1 MFLFASRNVG
11 SHKTSTECKLHF
23 ERYYIENR
31 SGDFKS
37 CPVNE
42 NEESGRF
49 LRVDEPITCGILAQ
63 QMNGAPLGGP
73 IRPLP
78 GSTIFK
84 GEFYSVV
91 LYFIVSY
98 NCLISFLATKS
109 IIYLYHSELAGYN
122 AARADFDNEY
132 DNGVELLIRDIEVDD
147 RMYQITE
154 RKDALKPF
162 IKFFENENEESN
174 QLNAELSVA
183 MLSIYK
189 NKLRARNK
197 RKR

>member
-91 LYFIVSY
+91 LYFIDSY
-98 NCLISFLATKS
+98 TMPN
-109 IIYLYHSELAGYN
+109 
-122 AARADFDNEY
+122 
-132 DNGVELLIRDIEVDD
+132 
-147 RMYQITE
+147 
-154 RKDALKPF
+154 
-162 IKFFENENEESN
+162 
-174 QLNAELSVA
+174 
-183 MLSIYK
+183 
-189 NKLRARNK
+189 
-197 RKR
+197 

>member
-1 MFLFASRNVG
+1 M
-11 SHKTSTECKLHF
+11 
-23 ERYYIENR
+23 
-31 SGDFKS
+31 
-37 CPVNE
+37 
-42 NEESGRF
+42 
-49 LRVDEPITCGILAQ
+49 
-63 QMNGAPLGGP
+63 
-73 IRPLP
+73 
-78 GSTIFK
+78 
-84 GEFYSVV
+84 
-91 LYFIVSY
+91 
-98 NCLISFLATKS
+98 
-109 IIYLYHSELAGYN
+109 YHSELAGYN

-147 RMYQITE
+147 RMYQIIE

-162 IKFFENENEESN
+162 IKCFETENDEGN

>member
-91 LYFIVSY
+91 LYSIASY

-147 RMYQITE
+147 RMYHIVE

-162 IKFFENENEESN
+162 IKLFESENEESN